1 MTQTAA
7 PRLIAAVAPHSMVLE
22 VPAADPQTAR
32 GHYAAKL
39 AVETDPS
46 DVHHDLMSGVP
57 GLVVADVRP
66 PEAYAEGH
74 VAGAVHL
81 HYRGLDEEST
91 AHLSRDAVY
100 VVYCW
105 DPGCNAGAKG
115 AQRLAELGFRV
126 KEMIGGFEYWKRNGY
141 PIEIGR

>member
-1 MTQTAA
+1 MTSMA
-7 PRLIAAVAPHSMVLE
+7 PRLLAAVAPDSMVLE
-22 VPAADPQTAR
+22 VPPADPETAR
-32 GHYAAKL
+32 RHYAAKL
-39 AVETDPS
+39 TVETDPS
-46 DVHHDLMSGVP
+46 DVYHDLEAGVP

-74 VAGAVHL
+74 VAGAVNL
-81 HYRGLDEEST
+81 PYRGLDEDST

-141 PIEIGR
+141 PIESGS